1 MGSRTHHSRQYEIL
15 GESDQLSKGTPRLSP
30 AIGLS
35 ETVLLRAFRKVDVR
49 PRTATTAQSR
59 RPNLQGRL
67 VVRIQ
72 EVQQAAV
79 SLFAARGF
87 AATGIREIGR
97 KLDLNSATLYH
108 YTGSKE
114 DLLVGI
120 MRLALENL
128 STMGQRAM
136 TRSDR
141 PVEQLGYLVSSHVG
155 LAALNPLTS
164 RVIDHELRALSP
176 HNQDAL
182 LILRDD
188 YETLWADVFNRG
200 LTDGDFGIDTDTKVA
215 RLALLEMCN
224 GVANWFHADG
234 PLTIV
239 EIQERFVTLAG
250 KMVGVEGLSEQL
262 SEGQVRP
269 VKLDVE
275 PVK

>member
-1 MGSRTHHSRQYEIL
+1 M
-15 GESDQLSKGTPRLSP
+15 
-30 AIGLS
+30 
-35 ETVLLRAFRKVDVR
+35 
-49 PRTATTAQSR
+49 
-59 RPNLQGRL
+59 
-67 VVRIQ
+67 RIQ

-79 SLFAARGF
+79 LLFAARGF

-97 KLDLNSATLYH
+97 VLHLNSATLYH

-120 MRLALENL
+120 MRMALENL
-128 STMGQRAM
+128 STTGQLAVA
-136 TRSDR
+136 RSDR

-164 RVIDHELRALSP
+164 KVIDHELRALSSQ
-176 HNQDAL
+176 NQDAL
-182 LILRDD
+182 LVLRDD
-188 YETLWADVFNRG
+188 YEALWAGVFSRG
-200 LTDGDFGIDTDTKVA
+200 LAYGDFGIDTDTKIA

-239 EIQERFVTLAG
+239 EIQERFVNLAG
-250 KMVGVEGLSEQL
+250 KMVGVDGLSEQL
-262 SEGQVRP
+262 SEGQVKP
-269 VKLDVE
+269 VKIDVE